1 MASVVIA
8 GSFNVDHV
16 WHCETLPGPGA
27 TIVGSYA
34 SGPGGKGFNQSVA
47 AARAGARTTFV
58 CALGEDLGGTLARS
72 LATAED
78 IDLRDL
84 VSDQPT
90 GTAGIYVDA
99 RARNCIVVGAGANAS
114 LSAGFVREQAAA
126 IADCGVVLAQLESP
140 IDSVISAFTLAREQA
155 IIALLNPAPAN
166 AATPGELLALA
177 DVITP
182 NETEFVAMV
191 SRHIGTKIEADE
203 VAISDGASL
212 HALCRELLAHGSV
225 VVTLGS
231 AGVFVSH
238 AEDLLRGDG
247 KPYYR
252 MAAEPAETVDTTGA
266 GDAFNGALA
275 ASLAGNGRLPFAG
288 HVRFA
293 NRYAALSTE
302 RAGAALAMPR
312 LAEVMARFPGDVT
325 GP

>member
-1 MASVVIA
+1 MGKVIVA

-16 WHCETLPGPGA
+16 WHCETLPAVGA
-27 TIVGSYA
+27 TLVGSYT
-34 SGPGGKGFNQSVA
+34 SGPGGKGFNQAIA
-47 AARAGARTTFV
+47 ASRAGAHTVFL
-58 CALGEDLGGTLARS
+58 CALGEDVGGALARA
-72 LATAED
+72 LATADD

-99 RARNCIVVGAGANAS
+99 RGRNSIVIGPGANAS
-114 LSAGFVREQAAA
+114 LTADFVRSQAGA
-126 IADCGVVLAQLESP
+126 ITACGVVLAQLESP
-140 IDSVISAFTLAREQA
+140 IDSVIAAFMMAREQG
-155 IIALLNPAPAN
+155 ITTLLNPAPAN
-166 AATPGELLALA
+166 AMTTSELLALA
-177 DVITP
+177 DLITP
-182 NETEFVAMV
+182 NETEFSALV
-191 SRHIGTKIEADE
+191 SRHIGAKIEADD
-203 VAISDGASL
+203 VAINDGASL

-238 AEDLLRGDG
+238 PEDALRGDG

-252 MAAEPAETVDTTGA
+252 MAAEPADAIDTTGA

-275 ASLAGNGRLPFAG
+275 ASLAGDRELPFTA

-312 LAEVMARFPGDVT
+312 LAEVVARFD
-325 GP
+325 

>member
-1 MASVVIA
+1 MGSVTVI

-16 WHCETLPGPGA
+16 WRCETLPAAGA

-34 SGPGGKGFNQSVA
+34 SGPGGKGFNQAVA
-47 AARAGARTTFV
+47 ASRAGARTIFL
-58 CALGEDLGGTLARS
+58 CALGEDVGGALARS
-72 LATAED
+72 LAAADD

-84 VSDQPT
+84 ASDQPT

-99 RARNCIVVGAGANAS
+99 RGRNSIVIGPGANAS
-114 LSAGFVREQAAA
+114 LSAGFVRSQAGA
-126 IADCGVVLAQLESP
+126 IAACGVMLAQLESP
-140 IDSVISAFTLAREQA
+140 TDSVIAAFAMARERN
-155 IIALLNPAPAN
+155 IPTLLNPAPAN
-166 AATPGELLALA
+166 AATTGELLALA
-177 DVITP
+177 DLITP
-182 NETEFVAMV
+182 NETEFAALVA
-191 SRHIGTKIEADE
+191 RHIGAKIEADD
-203 VAISDGASL
+203 VGISDGASL

-238 AEDLLRGDG
+238 AEETLRGDA

-252 MAAEPAETVDTTGA
+252 MAAEAAEAIDTTGA

-275 ASLAGNGRLPFAG
+275 ASLAGTRELPFAE

-312 LAEVMARFPGDVT
+312 LAELHARFAD
-325 GP
+325 

>member
-1 MASVVIA
+1 MPDVGKVIVV

-16 WHCETLPGPGA
+16 WHCETLPAVGA
-27 TIVGSYA
+27 TLVGSYA
-34 SGPGGKGFNQSVA
+34 SGPGGKGFNQAIA
-47 AARAGARTTFV
+47 ASRAGARTIFL
-58 CALGEDLGGTLARS
+58 CSLGEDAGGASARA
-72 LATAED
+72 LATADD

-99 RARNCIVVGAGANAS
+99 RGRNSIVIGPGANAS
-114 LSAGFVREQAAA
+114 LTAGFVRSQAEV
-126 IADCGVVLAQLESP
+126 IATCGIVLAQLESP
-140 IDSVISAFTLAREQA
+140 IDSVIAAFAMAREHG
-155 IIALLNPAPAN
+155 IATLLNPAPAN
-166 AATPGELLALA
+166 AATSSELLALA
-177 DVITP
+177 DLITP
-182 NETEFVAMV
+182 NETEFAALV
-191 SRHIGTKIEADE
+191 SRHVGAKIEADD

-238 AEDLLRGDG
+238 PEEALRGDG
-247 KPYYR
+247 KSYYR
-252 MAAEPAETVDTTGA
+252 MAAEAADAIDTTGA

-275 ASLAGNGRLPFAG
+275 ASLADDRELPFAQ

-312 LAEVMARFPGDVT
+312 LAELHARFAD
-325 GP
+325 